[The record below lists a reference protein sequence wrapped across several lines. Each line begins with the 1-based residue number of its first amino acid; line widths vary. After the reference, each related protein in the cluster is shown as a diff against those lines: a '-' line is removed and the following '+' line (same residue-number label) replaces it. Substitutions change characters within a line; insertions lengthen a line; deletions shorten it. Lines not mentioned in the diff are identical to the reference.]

1 MQMDQIGQGIAA
13 HRKQLG
19 LSQDELGRR
28 IGVTRQAVSRWES
41 GTALPSV
48 DNMVE
53 LSRALEISVDELLQ
67 LAPQEKESTLTPQS
81 LGLLLDEQTARQEKR
96 IRRLTVALIIAALLL
111 VAGIAVS
118 TAVNMMHSGRMET
131 QLNERISSIN
141 QTVSTSI
148 SSMDARIGQTV
159 QQALDE
165 GGSRLADSRTRTAY
179 DHDSRSFV
187 VTLNAQ
193 VQELGEYANA
203 AFYILSGSE
212 QRFSAPAEWT
222 ASGFTGRV
230 YIPDAGQEFVSG
242 RAYLSWQENGET
254 ITERIPFYDTATYF
268 LRPEIIWLSLNH
280 RLTQG
285 QDLRI
290 NPYAMI
296 QFSYEN
302 ADTYPVSI
310 RYDIFRDG
318 ELIQTITAPYTIRR
332 NEIDKDALNT
342 TITHTLPDF
351 VPLEGVTS
359 TEGLMLRVTVTDT
372 LGREFKKEHIPE
384 H

>member
-13 HRKQLG
+13 RRKQMG
-19 LSQDELGRR
+19 LSQEELARKV
-28 IGVTRQAVSRWES
+28 GVTRQAVSRWES
-41 GTALPSV
+41 GSALPSV

-67 LAPQEKESTLTPQS
+67 LAPQKKESTLTPQS

-96 IRRLTVALIIAALLL
+96 IRRLTLALVAAALVL
-111 VAGIAVS
+111 VAGITVF
-118 TAVNMMHSGRMET
+118 TAVNMVRSGRMET
-131 QLNERISSIN
+131 QLNERISGIN
-141 QTVSTSI
+141 RTVSASI
-148 SSMDARIGQTV
+148 STMDARIGQTV

-165 GGSRLADSRTRTAY
+165 GSSRLADSRTRTAY
-179 DHDSRSFV
+179 DHDSRAFV

-203 AFYILSGSE
+203 AFYILSGGE
-212 QRFSAPAEWT
+212 EHFSAPAEWT
-222 ASGFTGRV
+222 DSGFTGRIH
-230 YIPDAGQEFVSG
+230 IPDAGQEFVSG

-254 ITERIPFYDTATYF
+254 ITERIPLYDTATYL
-268 LRPEIIWLSLNH
+268 LRPSIIWLSLNH

-285 QDLRI
+285 QYLGI
-290 NPYAMI
+290 NPYTMI

-318 ELIQTITAPYTIRR
+318 ELIQTITEPYTIRR

-342 TITHTLPDF
+342 TITHTLPDYF
-351 VPLEGVTS
+351 PLEGVTS
-359 TEGLMLRVTVTDT
+359 TDGLLLRVTVTDA
-372 LGREFKKEHIPE
+372 LGREFTKEHIPR
-384 H
+384 